1 MQMIILNFYLILN
14 RVTQEVRIVSIFLIN
29 YQKSNNTDNV
39 QYNIGNGKLP
49 VVTFKFLRISVKDF
63 IVY

>member
-1 MQMIILNFYLILN
+1 MFRVINKIYADDNFKFFLILN

-39 QYNIGNGKLP
+39 
-49 VVTFKFLRISVKDF
+49 
-63 IVY
+63 